1 MTKFKQKIEY
11 LFNQEVNRYA
21 NRKHRNK
28 QTGVKC
34 VLKWM
39 KEHPKMWVWS
49 WELVGKQTSDG
60 SYLSH
65 RAPARASDLAIF
77 HPELVEGRK
86 IGRFS
91 IYRLRTENMSKINKF
106 LKE

>member
-1 MTKFKQKIEY
+1 MDYLKEAEISFEKELKKYHSRGRKKQS
-11 LFNQEVNRYA
+11 
-21 NRKHRNK
+21 
-28 QTGVKC
+28 TGVKC
-34 VLKWM
+34 VLKYMLESDKTWI
-39 KEHPKMWVWS
+39 WS
-49 WELVGKQTSDG
+49 WEFVGKTTRDG

-91 IYRLRTENMSKINKF
+91 IYRLRLENKDKIIKF
-106 LKE
+106 LNGK